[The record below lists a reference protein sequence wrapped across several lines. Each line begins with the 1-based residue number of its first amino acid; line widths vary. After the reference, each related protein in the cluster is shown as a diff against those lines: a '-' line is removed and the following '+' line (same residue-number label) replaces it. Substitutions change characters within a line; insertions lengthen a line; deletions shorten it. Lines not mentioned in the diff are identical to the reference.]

1 MPKIN
6 TFVLFFSINAKV
18 NTFVSDPDYAID
30 KFVCTVQCTVVPNY
44 FFAQCSPIM
53 PEQDGKHIRNS

>member
-30 KFVCTVQCTVVPNY
+30 KFVCTVHFTVYSGPELFFCTVFPDY
-44 FFAQCSPIM
+44 AGAGR
-53 PEQDGKHIRNS
+53 ETH